1 MFYYIYYNYSLLSD
15 KNQREGSIKLPALF
29 FCSFVSL
36 KTITTMYKSIYF
48 FGQSV
53 FGQLISLIDP
63 SIVSEA
69 SKACNSDRY
78 IKKFKT
84 KDHLIS
90 MLFCTLAKCTSL
102 REVSGA
108 MLGLSGKT
116 KHFQLDHIPK
126 KSTLG
131 DSNQRREADVFG
143 VIYNKLFTKY
153 GDIISDSR
161 IKDVINKQ
169 LEIFDSTT
177 ISLFN
182 DILKCVGRKPKSGK
196 RKGGIKV
203 HTVINVDETVPKMVW
218 FTHSA
223 TNDHVLLNKL
233 KMDANTIYVFD
244 KGYNDYKAFQRF
256 SDNQTGFVTRI
267 KDNAVYEP
275 VCKNEIGEHIHS
287 GVIED
292 EIIEVTVKNDES
304 TCKLKLRKVRFHDRE
319 QKREF
324 EFLTNLFE
332 MRADLV
338 AAIYKLRWQIELLFK
353 QLKQN
358 FPLKYFLGDNENAIK
373 IQIYCALIA
382 NLLMTVIQ
390 KKLKRSWAFSNLVS
404 FCKIHLFNYIHLTNF
419 LENPDKDW
427 QKTVYNEEQ
436 LSLF

>member
-1 MFYYIYYNYSLLSD
+1 MS
-15 KNQREGSIKLPALF
+15 KNIH
-29 FCSFVSL
+29 
-36 KTITTMYKSIYF
+36 F

-53 FGQLISLIDP
+53 FGQLISLIDTNII
-63 SIVSEA
+63 SNA
-69 SKACNSDRY
+69 SKTCLSDRY
-78 IKKFKT
+78 VKKFKT

-90 MLFCTLAKCTSL
+90 MLFCSFAKCTSL

-131 DSNQRREADVFG
+131 DANQRRDADVFG
-143 VIYNKLFTKY
+143 IIYNKLFLKY
-153 GDIISDSR
+153 GHYISDSR
-161 IKDVINKQ
+161 IKDVIKKQ
-169 LEIFDSTT
+169 IEIFDSTT
-177 ISLFN
+177 ISLFK
-182 DILKCVGRKPKSGK
+182 DILKCVGRKPKNGK

-203 HTVINVDETVPKMVW
+203 HTVINADETVPKLVW

-223 TNDHVLLNKL
+223 THDHVLLSKL
-233 KMDANTIYVFD
+233 KMDPNIIYVFD

-256 SDNQTGFVTRI
+256 CDNETGFVTRI
-267 KDNAVYEP
+267 KDNAVYDS
-275 VCKNEIGEHIHS
+275 VRQNEIEEHIHS
-287 GVIED
+287 GVLED
-292 EIIEVTVKNDES
+292 EIIELTVKDGDS
-304 TCKLKLRKVRFHDRE
+304 TSKLQLRKIRFYDRE
-319 QKREF
+319 LKREF

-338 AAIYKLRWQIELLFK
+338 AAIYKIRWQIELLFK

-390 KKLKRSWAFSNLVS
+390 KILKRSWAFSNLVS
-404 FCKIHLFNYIHLTNF
+404 FCKIHLFNYIHLINF

-427 QKTVYNEEQ
+427 ERELYNQEQ
-436 LSLF
+436 LSFF